1 MGLLPFGCCQHSLVS
16 GHINL
21 YFKASIFKSLCPVL
35 MWSSHEYMGAG
46 TEYVYVCMPAD
57 MCPSVTSSTF
67 LYKDIYDYVYDPLG

>member
-1 MGLLPFGCCQHSLVS
+1 
-16 GHINL
+16 
-21 YFKASIFKSLCPVL
+21 